1 MEPLGEDEIFSIFER
16 IPNRKDKKSFSKVCK
31 KFMKVASF
39 HIRSLKNQFPDLL
52 YDMLIASPKM
62 GFFQCRKPL
71 SNNHMKLIAESCPNI
86 KILNLFHPPGPRH
99 EVGKLEFDDVG
110 LCAIAEACNHLVY
123 VNLGG
128 RLHFKD
134 IGIGS
139 LISDLGLEYLA
150 DGDLKHCLEKL
161 YLNNCDRIT
170 DNGIVHLK
178 KLVSLRT
185 LDLSRCGANITDHGV
200 VALCELPNL
209 EILYLDFLTNI
220 TDISLLEI
228 GRKCLEVSM
237 LSLEGCNRITSVGLR
252 AFSGHPRLARL
263 FLFSCYKF
271 SWEDIQTN
279 VLTCPNM
286 LYLGLSRRIKK
297 LTPKAYYEDISIN
310 NHICHI
316 SYRPE

>member
-1 MEPLGEDEIFSIFER
+1 
-16 IPNRKDKKSFSKVCK
+16 
-31 KFMKVASF
+31 
-39 HIRSLKNQFPDLL
+39 
-52 YDMLIASPKM
+52 M

-139 LISDLGLEYLA
+139 LYLA
-150 DGDLKHCLEKL
+150 NGDLRYCLETL
-161 YLNNCDRIT
+161 YLTKCDKIT
-170 DNGIVHLK
+170 DTGIIHLK

-185 LDLSRCGANITDHGV
+185 LGLSECGANITDHGV
-200 VALCELPNL
+200 VALCELPNI
-209 EILYLDFLTNI
+209 ERLYFDFLINI

-228 GRKCLEVSM
+228 GRKCLKMSV
-237 LSLEGCNRITSVGLR
+237 LSLEACERITAFGLL
-252 AFSGHPRLARL
+252 AFSGKLSRLTL
-263 FLFSCYKF
+263 VKCYKL
-271 SWEDIQTN
+271 SWEDVMLIVKSCQ
-279 VLTCPNM
+279 NM
-286 LYLGLSRRIKK
+286 SRLILSSSMKK
-297 LTPKAYYEDISIN
+297 RMPKADYEYLKIN
-310 NHICHI
+310 NRWGSIFWK
-316 SYRPE
+316 